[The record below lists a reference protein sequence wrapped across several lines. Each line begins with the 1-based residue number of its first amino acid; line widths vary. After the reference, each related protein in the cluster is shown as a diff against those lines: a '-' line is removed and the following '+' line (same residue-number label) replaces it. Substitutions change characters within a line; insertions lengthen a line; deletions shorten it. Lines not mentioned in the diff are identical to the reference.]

1 MTILI
6 VYKRENVY
14 KRKPKGKPRM
24 ENSEKLAILGTQDK
38 RQRQTK
44 QNT

>member
-1 MTILI
+1 
-6 VYKRENVY
+6 
-14 KRKPKGKPRM
+14 M

-44 QNT
+44 QNTKHSMCWIPQYTKNINKT